1 VLEAGCFAWLL
12 KVSRFMLP
20 LITASACSALSLRS
34 SSSHL
39 LVQNH
44 ISSGVAFSM
53 DSRRS
58 GEISRKLPFFL

>member
-1 VLEAGCFAWLL
+1 
-12 KVSRFMLP
+12 MLP
-20 LITASACSALSLRS
+20 LITPKACSALSLRS

-53 DSRRS
+53 YLVPFS
-58 GEISRKLPFFL
+58 ISVEFCALLMSAAASPIL